1 MIRKVFREVGFRLL
15 SAYAVMEEA
24 YIEKLQK
31 QGYIDNEHYH
41 NARLETLQK
50 VLVKLRNE
58 GF

>member
-1 MIRKVFREVGFRLL
+1 MIRKVFREVGFRML
-15 SAYAVMEEA
+15 STYAVMEEA

-31 QGYIDNEHYH
+31 QGYIDNEHNH

>member
-1 MIRKVFREVGFRLL
+1 MIRKVFREIGFRML

-24 YIEKLQK
+24 YIEKLKK
-31 QGYIDNEHYH
+31 QGYVDDITYH

>member
-1 MIRKVFREVGFRLL
+1 MIRKVFREVGFRML

-24 YIEKLQK
+24 YIDKLKK
-31 QGYIDNEHYH
+31 QGYVDDIHYH

>member
-31 QGYIDNEHYH
+31 QGYVDNSQYH

-50 VLVKLRNE
+50 VLVKLRNA

>member
-15 SAYAVMEEA
+15 SAYAVMEE
-24 YIEKLQK
+24 
-31 QGYIDNEHYH
+31 
-41 NARLETLQK
+41 TLQK